1 MRLFSGKIA
10 PLSEELVKALVENQD
25 IECES
30 RKEVSRDLESVFV
43 NYLQL
48 EKEANEKAKDILTSR
63 GLPQTEFSRIRKLS
77 AEQKG
82 IKIGEDLMD
91 FLLDQ
96 LIEMLMHSGNVEE
109 VFVEDHALRRR
120 MRPILKK
127 HLDIEEEL
135 DTEIRSKLKHVQEG
149 SRTWEVEYRRLMGDI
164 QRRKGLI

>member
-10 PLSEELVKALVENQD
+10 PLSEEIVKALVENQD

-30 RKEVSRDLESVFV
+30 RKEVTRDVESVFT

-48 EKEANEKAKDILTSR
+48 EKEATERAKDILTSR
-63 GLPQTEFSRIRKLS
+63 SLPQSEFSRVKKLA

-82 IKIGEDLMD
+82 IKIGDDLMD

-96 LIEMLMHSGNVEE
+96 LIEMLMHSGNVDE

-120 MRPILKK
+120 MRPVLKK
-127 HLDIEEEL
+127 HLDIDEEL
-135 DTEIRSKLKHVQEG
+135 ENEVRSQLKHVQEG
-149 SRTWEVEYRRLMGDI
+149 SRTWEIEYRRLMGDI
-164 QRRKGLI
+164 QRRKGLV

>member
-1 MRLFSGKIA
+1 MRLFSGKIT
-10 PLSEELVKALVENQD
+10 PLSEEIVKALVENQD

-30 RKEVSRDLESVFV
+30 RKEVSRDLESVFT

-48 EKEANEKAKDILTSR
+48 EKEATEKAKDVMTSR
-63 GLPQTEFSRIRKLS
+63 GLPQSEFSRIRKLS

-96 LIEMLMHSGNVEE
+96 LIEMLMHSGNVAE

-120 MRPILKK
+120 MRPVLKK
-127 HLDIEEEL
+127 YLELEEEL
-135 DTEIRSKLKHVQEG
+135 DTEVRSQLKHVQEG